1 MSCDFCCWAEA
12 RHQAHGQLEQ
22 RLAEIDAGREGM
34 GMGQE
39 SFEMMF
45 CSLSTKKVEQISFC
59 TSRIC
64 MVAARFAN
72 QNARILM
79 LCGVLTMT
87 LLADDP
93 FPTEAWPNIVRCTRQ
108 VRESTVLL
116 DFSLLINYSSYSPLA
131 PALPALPLTNGC
143 FCLDFGSWDS
153 VLCITHGIGKR
164 SVHLPKGQ

>member
-1 MSCDFCCWAEA
+1 MSCDFCWTEA

-22 RLAEIDAGREGM
+22 RLAEIDAGGEGM
-34 GMGQE
+34 GRGQ
-39 SFEMMF
+39 
-45 CSLSTKKVEQISFC
+45 TSFC

-93 FPTEAWPNIVRCTRQ
+93 LPTEAWPNIVRCTRQ

-116 DFSLLINYSSYSPLA
+116 DFSLLINYKL
-131 PALPALPLTNGC
+131 
-143 FCLDFGSWDS
+143 
-153 VLCITHGIGKR
+153 
-164 SVHLPKGQ
+164 